1 MYLSLPRLSR
11 EHTKVTD
18 ACGTAGQRILA
29 IGGVIRLPKR
39 RVRVRAGRPRLM
51 PWGVAEKL

>member
-11 EHTKVTD
+11 ERKKVR
-18 ACGTAGQRILA
+18 GIRGGAGRRILA

-39 RVRVRAGRPRLM
+39 RVRARTGRPRLM
-51 PWGVAEKL
+51 PWGATEKL